1 MQRLVL
7 LKKIFG
13 TRIWQ
18 KKINI
23 VKLNSRIFH
32 IILVKYSSQMGHLTL
47 FERIRVIKLYN
58 NLEVGCKYKYKV
70 ISALAKSNYGIEIS
84 DKGAYGIVKKWQST
98 QRLKR

>member
-1 MQRLVL
+1 
-7 LKKIFG
+7 
-13 TRIWQ
+13 
-18 KKINI
+18 
-23 VKLNSRIFH
+23 
-32 IILVKYSSQMGHLTL
+32 MGHLTL

-98 QRLKR
+98 QRLADRQIKMNSLFKLETLILLEDLS